1 MSRPRV
7 YIGSTSINF
16 YSTNGPMSSLSSTND
31 GNININT
38 SILNVKTVTGAT
50 GYFNEIGAKK
60 IVGSTGIFDNILTTK
75 IGAGAGAISQGSNTV
90 AFGNNAGNDRQGIS
104 SVAIGSNAGSKTQG
118 SSSIAIGN
126 AAGYDLQGQQS
137 VAVGNNAGYSEQKDK
152 AVAIGFS
159 AGYTT
164 QGVNSVAIGSSAG
177 SNFQKPNSVA
187 IGNNAGYTYQEANS
201 VAIGSSAGSNS
212 QNFNSVAIGSYAGNT
227 SQEANS
233 VAIGNNAGRSLQGAA
248 SIAIGL
254 NAGLLTQGNNSIAI
268 GNEAGPTG
276 MSANSIILNASGTAL
291 YGTGPTGGFYVAPIF
306 MDTKT
311 GITGANTILVYGP
324 DKQIIGATGDALADL
339 GLGSTKEKSNDV
351 FIRNNFIDPPDYIES
366 KNISITKSSSDI
378 YITFEYPK
386 QMNYGFGLLP
396 VVSNLNFLINPG
408 AGQTGF
414 TGMASPQ
421 FIKTASTSSVVQCI
435 DISKTKSMGETGMNN
450 NKIYYTIPYKES
462 GDFDVTIWYGNGNI
476 LSNKTHVPVTGG
488 YMTSGTPSAPGEIL
502 DQPNIP
508 TDNSITFRF
517 RGSTQIDV
525 NDSASSAN
533 LQFKVFYTPTE
544 NLYRFGGAVGLG
556 VTGMYL
562 GTLTNTSVTPNT
574 SISYTNGYFNAGNST
589 GLNYS
594 GHITSIHPDTKYN
607 IQVDAS
613 NTLSTGF
620 VSYNFDVITNYAP
633 APSFV
638 SSGSNLVTLPGLF
651 SGRTISGGTLVTNI
665 LRHSIGSSFTQT
677 FPIHNAISSR
687 GATGATPL
695 VTFTS
700 SVTGPAGTIMGPSAS
715 YTGFGA
721 SYVYGTSSANNINM
735 TLSPPTDVTG
745 LAGYNGYYLRGNVTT
760 AMPTTLT
767 NGLAAS
773 AMPYTLSVTGT
784 YSSSNSAVST
794 NYYAP
799 FYYDG
804 QLPSQPSING
814 TPTLSIT
821 SAVTGMECGITVV
834 TSSLVASLTVPGV
847 TGIGNIFYNS
857 NNILTYSTT
866 VGTLSPS
873 VESGLLNAIRS
884 PADGSY
890 TFTNNLTISSLPS
903 FRQSNLGAPRVTP
916 VNLYGTA
923 GVSKTPSMT
932 EFYFI
937 DSNSVSNSLLTFP
950 TFPTTTGPT
959 AEQLTSPFYTLAKSF
974 VRVYSTTSPTGCTK
988 SPSSSTIN
996 DITINNNGTATS
1008 YSAFLYDN
1016 TQSLTSASYGNEL
1029 LYVGINSSSSIFT
1042 GGHSNYRDYN
1052 IYRYN
1057 TNANYSGITS
1067 GIRYVTFAWR
1077 VNPFVFTND
1086 TPTFNILTFTLQ
1098 GISGMTISNGT
1109 VYPGDGQSPLPPPLF
1124 IYYRVEDSS
1133 SLNLPTN
1140 IGSPCITTFWIN
1152 ANDTIGSS
1160 GSLIT
1165 STNCYNVNDSNASVP
1180 YYIGVTPPKATI
1192 PVNTTNI
1199 TLPAKTGGYGFS
1211 RSNRPANGND
1221 NTPVYIYLRIG
1232 LPIQSSAIN
1241 FTNVTCALSASS

>member
-1 MSRPRV
+1 MTT
-7 YIGSTSINF
+7 GGNLNQKASIKMGPTGIYL
-16 YSTNGPMSSLSSTND
+16 YSKNSNISSLTSD
-31 GNININT
+31 EFGNLIADT
-38 SILNVKTVTGAT
+38 KMFSVGQVSGST
-50 GYFNEIGAKK
+50 GYFKSLSVN
-60 IVGSTGIFDNILTTK
+60 STGISLGQF
-75 IGAGAGAISQGSNTV
+75 AGSNNTSV
-90 AFGNNAGNDRQGIS
+90 NIGYKAGQYNQGNG
-104 SVAIGSNAGSKTQG
+104 
-118 SSSIAIGN
+118 SIAIGQ
-126 AAGYDLQGQQS
+126 L
-137 VAVGNNAGYSEQKDK
+137 
-152 AVAIGFS
+152 
-159 AGYTT
+159 
-164 QGVNSVAIGSSAG
+164 
-177 SNFQKPNSVA
+177 
-187 IGNNAGYTYQEANS
+187 
-201 VAIGSSAGSNS
+201 
-212 QNFNSVAIGSYAGNT
+212 
-227 SQEANS
+227 
-233 VAIGNNAGRSLQGAA
+233 
-248 SIAIGL
+248 
-254 NAGLLTQGNNSIAI
+254 
-268 GNEAGPTG
+268 AGPTS
-276 MSANSIILNASGTAL
+276 MSKNSIVLNASGVEL

-366 KNISITKSSSDI
+366 KNISVLQSSSDI

-386 QMNYGFGLLP
+386 QINYGFGLLP
-396 VVSNLNFLINPG
+396 VVSNLNFLINSG
-408 AGQTGF
+408 TGHTGF

-476 LSNKTHVPVTGG
+476 LSNKTYVSVAGG
-488 YMTSGTPSAPGEIL
+488 YMISGTPSAPDGNRAP
-502 DQPNIP
+502 PNTQ

-517 RGSTQIDV
+517 RGSTQIDQ
-525 NDSASSAN
+525 NDLSSSAN

-544 NLYRFGGAVGLG
+544 NLYKFGGAVGLG

-589 GLNYS
+589 GLYYR
-594 GHITSIHPDTKYN
+594 GDITGIYPDTKYN

-620 VSYNFDVITNYAP
+620 VSYNFDVITNPAP

-665 LRHSIGSSFTQT
+665 LRHGTGSSFSQT

-695 VTFTS
+695 VTFMS
-700 SVTGPAGTIMGPSAS
+700 SVTGPAGTITGPSAS

-721 SYVYGTSSANNINM
+721 SYVYGTSSVNNINM
-735 TLSPPTDVTG
+735 TLSTPTDVTG

-773 AMPYTLSVTGT
+773 AMPYALSVTGT

-857 NNILTYSTT
+857 NNILTYAGSF
-866 VGTLSPS
+866 GTLSS
-873 VESGLLNAIRS
+873 NGETGLSNANLVSGA
-884 PADGSY
+884 Y
-890 TFTNNLTISSLPS
+890 TFTSNLTITALPV
-903 FRQSNLGAPRVTP
+903 FRQSAITFGVTP
-916 VNLYGTA
+916 FNLYGI
-923 GVSKTPSMT
+923 GGSSKSATTTDMI
-932 EFYFI
+932 FI
-937 DSNSVSNSLLTFP
+937 DSNSVANSLISFP
-950 TFPTTTGPT
+950 G
-959 AEQLTSPFYTLAKSF
+959 SYTNQISFSSSTSF
-974 VRVYSTTSPTGCTK
+974 VRVYSTTDPTACTK
-988 SPSSSTIN
+988 RPSSSTIN

-1016 TQSLTSASYGNEL
+1016 TQSLSSIGYGNEL
-1029 LYVGINSSSSIFT
+1029 LYTGLLSSSSSIFV
-1042 GGHSNYRDYN
+1042 GGPSLTYYINYNELAGGYK
-1052 IYRYN
+1052 YN
-1057 TNANYSGITS
+1057 TNANYSGIRT

-1077 VNPFVFTND
+1077 VNPSVFSST
-1086 TPTFNILTFTLQ
+1086 TPIGTLTFTLQ
-1098 GISGMTISNGT
+1098 GVVGMTVTSGT
-1109 VYPGDGQSPLPPPLF
+1109 VYPTGSSTPLF

-1140 IGSPCITTFWIN
+1140 RPAPCITTFWIN
-1152 ANDTIGSS
+1152 ANDTVGSS
-1160 GSLIT
+1160 GSLIN
-1165 STNCYNVNDSNASVP
+1165 SSNCYNVNESNASVP
-1180 YYIGVTPPKATI
+1180 YYIGVTPPNATG
-1192 PVNTTNI
+1192 TTTI
-1199 TLPAKTGGYGFS
+1199 TLPAKTGGFGFS
-1211 RSNRPANGND
+1211 SSNIPASGN
-1221 NTPVYIYLRIG
+1221 NTPVYVYLRIG
-1232 LPIQSSAIN
+1232 LPIQTSN
-1241 FTNVTCALSASS
+1241 LYFTNVTCALT